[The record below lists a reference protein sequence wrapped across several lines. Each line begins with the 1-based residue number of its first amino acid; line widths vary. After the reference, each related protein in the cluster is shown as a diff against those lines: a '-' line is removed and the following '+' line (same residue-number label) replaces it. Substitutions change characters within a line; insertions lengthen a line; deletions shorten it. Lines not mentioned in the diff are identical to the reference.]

1 MLAQRAWLL
10 GAAWQIGNQSR
21 SVMPTL
27 NDCLAMRINSAA
39 GEPITSVIVLVNNMG
54 IPERRWKTR
63 LYEPVP
69 KCRGCSPP
77 STTTCNSYAKGIHR
91 NEMDQN
97 IVNVIVTERHCH
109 PQEVVVTA
117 MAMRDRITCRFL
129 CLRDRIAHR
138 QSTPTR
144 LYLQDLGHVVRG
156 NRGRRGCG
164 RATQRRACLGRAQ
177 GRRPGVPGP
186 AGTSGRP
193 SASGPRQ
200 RPWPS
205 EWVAGQI
212 ARARALAAQAQV
224 EGRYLGGRPPYG
236 YQVVDAGPHPNP
248 AKAAEGKRLKRLTP
262 DPITTPV
269 VQRIFHE
276 YLMGI
281 GIYALAQRLTADGI
295 PSPSAYDPN
304 RNKHRSGLAWS
315 KSAVRTI
322 LGNPRYT
329 GYQV

>member
-1 MLAQRAWLL
+1 VLAQRAWLL

-77 STTTCNSYAKGIHR
+77 STTTCNSYAKDIHR

-212 ARARALAAQAQV
+212 ARARALSERHGEIVAEFFDVGQSRSIPWKRRPQAALLLDALKNPQRGFEAVVIGEPQRAFYGNQYGLTFPV
-224 EGRYLGGRPPYG
+224 FVHYHVQLWVPEVGG
-236 YQVVDAGPHPNP
+236 
-248 AKAAEGKRLKRLTP
+248 KWE
-262 DPITTPV
+262 
-269 VQRIFHE
+269 E
-276 YLMGI
+276 
-281 GIYALAQRLTADGI
+281 
-295 PSPSAYDPN
+295 
-304 RNKHRSGLAWS
+304 
-315 KSAVRTI
+315 
-322 LGNPRYT
+322 
-329 GYQV
+329 